1 MQRKSSYDFYLI
13 LATTAVLFVISIIC
27 IYSMFYFKMAQV
39 QQLPTVMKE
48 AYLHRMNV
56 IVAPFITALILL
68 LGICVP
74 KRLLPVSWLN
84 RFALVLAALTLITS
98 MIWGVKL
105 GMLLVLS
112 ISLILQTGVLGMALG
127 GSKNLYF
134 ERKNYWVRVGSSLM
148 HLGLILFVFD
158 LFFFDRQALHL
169 LLFWVTT
176 ISTVLG
182 MIFCFY
188 AESMVS
194 LIKRLQLSRP

>member
-13 LATTAVLFVISIIC
+13 LATTAVLFVISAIC
-27 IYSMFYFKMAQV
+27 IYSMFYFKIAQV
-39 QQLPTVMKE
+39 QQMAPGMKA
-48 AYLHRMNV
+48 AYMQRMNF
-56 IVAPFITALILL
+56 IIAPFITALILL

-74 KRLLPVSWLN
+74 KRLLPVNWLN
-84 RFALVLAALTLITS
+84 RFAIVLAVLTLITS
-98 MIWGVKL
+98 IIWGVKL

-112 ISLILQTGVLGMALG
+112 ISLILQTGVLVMALS

-158 LFFFDRQALHL
+158 LFFFDRQTLHL
-169 LLFWVTT
+169 VLFWVTT

-188 AESMVS
+188 AETMVN
-194 LIKRLQLSRP
+194 LIKRLQMSPE